1 MSFRRKGMETNKA
14 VVKTIGGGM
23 VIVGTRLIQVGM
35 VDPEPTSKIV
45 LVVTGGVVSVVGALV
60 AMA

>member
-1 MSFRRKGMETNKA
+1 METNKA